1 LDKKIERLR
10 PGPAKAGPGFSRYFI
25 RQEKNF
31 MSIFKSN
38 VGRMLGVAVVA
49 AAVGLGTG
57 IALAGQPQ
65 MDGALNALQGA
76 QERSNDG

>member
-1 LDKKIERLR
+1 
-10 PGPAKAGPGFSRYFI
+10 
-25 RQEKNF
+25 